1 MGLPRERK
9 HCVFKVLGHARVGDA
24 EGTIVAK
31 VAGHPNVTHTA
42 NDGTLQ
48 HSFQTKAMSGC
59 TICAVTLPKGT
70 CVGMRW
76 QRCRKS
82 NEIKLAPNCCARDD
96 DGGYFSFPRTI
107 PPYRFFST
115 VRLPA
120 PLEMSL
126 GRLQGQLER
135 EGGPESLAVA
145 MGR

>member
-31 VAGHPNVTHTA
+31 VAGHRNVTHTA

-96 DGGYFSFPRTI
+96 DGGYFSFPSNDTALSFLFDGSVTR
-107 PPYRFFST
+107 S
-115 VRLPA
+115 VRNEPW
-120 PLEMSL
+120 E
-126 GRLQGQLER
+126 
-135 EGGPESLAVA
+135 VA
-145 MGR
+145 RATRA